1 MRRGSSW
8 KYLAVIS
15 TLCLFPL
22 ISGCG
27 DSSGDGSPGLTYTGA
42 TSPAV
47 ITSSNAAG
55 LIGSAYTGGN
65 SGISVGDI
73 TAGVKHLDNGVSR
86 RPRSLTI
93 SRALIKFVHLT
104 AIDHTL
110 AMPETAAT
118 ASNIPRS
125 TLNGNC
131 GGTATVDGSYDDADH
146 TISLSANLSSYCQD
160 GMKLNGTIGALGQAI
175 ADRQN
180 NINIS
185 NVTITLANLSA
196 SYEGGTFTASGTMS
210 ITPQP
215 EYTYVDNN
223 ILLTINMLLKDNATT
238 KVYKL
243 ANFRISQSSTI
254 GTISYDDITI
264 TGRFYDPDS
273 GYIDLS
279 TPTAIRI
286 LNDDVWPS
294 SGSLRAGGAD
304 CSATLTALSDIT
316 YQLDVDSD
324 GNGSVDSS
332 ESGLWANI

>member
-1 MRRGSSW
+1 MRRGSSR
-8 KYLAVIS
+8 KCLVVIA
-15 TLCLFPL
+15 TLCLFSL

-27 DSSGDGSPGLTYTGA
+27 DSGNNGPSGLTYTGA

-47 ITSSNAAG
+47 LTSSNAAS

-65 SGISVGDI
+65 SGISVGDV
-73 TAGVKHLDNGVSR
+73 TTGVKHYDYGVSR

-93 SRALIKFVHLT
+93 SQALIKFMQLAAV
-104 AIDHTL
+104 DHTL

-131 GGTATVDGSYDDADH
+131 GGTATIDGSYDDADH

-160 GMKLNGTIGALGQAI
+160 GMKLNGTIGALGQAV

-185 NVTITLANLSA
+185 DVTITLADLSA
-196 SYEGGTFTASGTMS
+196 AYEGDSFTADGTIS
-210 ITPQP
+210 IAPQP
-215 EYTYVDNN
+215 GYNHIDKN
-223 ILLTINMLLKDNATT
+223 ILLTINMLFKDNATT

-254 GTISYDDITI
+254 GTISYDDIAI
-264 TGRFYDPDS
+264 TGRFYDPDL

-279 TPTAIRI
+279 TPTTIRI
-286 LNDDVWPS
+286 INNDVWPS

-304 CSATLTALSDIT
+304 CSATLTAQSDTT
-316 YQLDVDSD
+316 YQIDVDSD
-324 GNGSVDSS
+324 GNGRVDSS